1 MKLSENIRKEIWQIA
16 SDPESVCY
24 IEKHDGEGFKVEE
37 IDGDYCHLCATEK
50 ARELD
55 KEDGGKY
62 YHQVY
67 EETSPESD
75 HFSHCAECGCL
86 LNAALIVS
94 SWNEDD
100 INCIVE
106 DLKQVKSFEDI
117 KGDLAWKID
126 QVLDSEDEACEL
138 FHKQMKYIARRLTNL
153 YKKQDHTGSDRTG
166 SVPL

>member
-1 MKLSENIRKEIWQIA
+1 MKISEDIRIEIWRLA
-16 SDPESVCY
+16 SDPVSVCY

-37 IDGDYCHLCATEK
+37 IGGDYCHLCATIK
-50 ARELD
+50 AKYLD

-86 LNAALIVS
+86 LNAAPIVR

-126 QVLDSEDEACEL
+126 QVLDSEAEAARK
-138 FHKQMKYIARRLTNL
+138 FKQHETALVRMINRNL
-153 YKKQDHTGSDRTG
+153 EYLQPKIKED
-166 SVPL
+166 

>member
-1 MKLSENIRKEIWQIA
+1 MKLSEEIRKEIWQIA
-16 SDPESVCY
+16 SDPEAVCY

-37 IDGDYCHLCATEK
+37 IDGDYCHACAVQK
-50 ARELD
+50 AKELD
-55 KEDGGKY
+55 KEDGGMY

-67 EETSPESD
+67 EETSPEDDS
-75 HFSHCAECGCL
+75 FRYCEECGCL

-100 INCIVE
+100 FNYIV
-106 DLKQVKSFEDI
+106 DNLKEAKTFDDI

-138 FHKQMKYIARRLTNL
+138 FPKQMKYIGRRLTNL
-153 YKKQDHTGSDRTG
+153 YKKRAS
-166 SVPL
+166 SNA

>member
-1 MKLSENIRKEIWQIA
+1 MR
-16 SDPESVCY
+16 V
-24 IEKHDGEGFKVEE
+24 
-37 IDGDYCHLCATEK
+37 
-50 ARELD
+50 
-55 KEDGGKY
+55 
-62 YHQVY
+62 
-67 EETSPESD
+67 
-75 HFSHCAECGCL
+75 CL

-138 FHKQMKYIARRLTNL
+138 FPKQMKYIGRRLSNL
-153 YKKQDHTGSDRTG
+153 YNKERRTKR
-166 SVPL
+166 